1 MTDNI
6 TSQNTEP
13 SFWNT
18 LYVHVKGV
26 GVQNTLYV
34 HVKGVGLQKLDLPF

>member
-1 MTDNI
+1 MFIWDLFLTTTDNI

-18 LYVHVKGV
+18 LYIHVK
-26 GVQNTLYV
+26 N
-34 HVKGVGLQKLDLPF
+34 VGLQKEDLPF